1 VGCAAAVT
9 ELAGS
14 YASRTT
20 LLEVFMKSEGAKRVK
35 IFDITLRDGSQSKVA
50 TRIKLDD
57 LLAVARLLADSGIYG
72 AETWG
77 GATFDVCVRFL
88 REDPWE
94 RARAL
99 KAAMPNVK
107 SMMLIRGQ
115 NIVAYTNFPDDVVFK
130 FVHAAARNG
139 IDVFRIFDALDDVRN
154 HEAVIKAVRE
164 VGKTAEGA
172 VCYTISPVHTIEK
185 FVDKARKLEDMGVH
199 QIAIKDMAGLID
211 PQTTFEIVSSLKKA
225 VAVPIHLHTHDSCGM
240 GMLSAL
246 KAVEA
251 GCEMIDSVLSP
262 FSGGT
267 GHPCT
272 ESLVF
277 ALEKFG
283 YDTGCNLEKLV
294 AAAEEAKIMRS
305 KYHDFEAPYSGVDC
319 RMLVTQIPGGV
330 MSNLSSQLKLQ
341 NALSRLDEIIDEI
354 PRVREDLGWIPLVT
368 PTSQIVVSQATFNV
382 LLGRYKIIAN
392 HTANLLKGLYG
403 ETPAPVN
410 KELQDRVLKG
420 ETPTTVRPA
429 ELLEPMWPELEA
441 KFPNMTEEEILI
453 HAIFP
458 HEAAGYFAEK
468 K

>member
-1 VGCAAAVT
+1 M
-9 ELAGS
+9 ES
-14 YASRTT
+14 
-20 LLEVFMKSEGAKRVK
+20 KSPKQVK

-50 TRIKLDD
+50 TRIRLED
-57 LLAVARLLADSGIYG
+57 LLRVAAKLADSGIYG

-94 RARAL
+94 RARVL
-99 KAAMPNVK
+99 KKTMPKVK

-115 NIVAYTNFPDDVVFK
+115 NIVAYTNFSDDVVHK
-130 FVHAAARNG
+130 FVECAARNG
-139 IDVFRIFDALDDVRN
+139 IDIFRIFDALDDVRN
-154 HEAVIKAVRE
+154 HQTVIKAVRE
-164 VGKTAEGA
+164 VGKIAEGA

-185 FVDKARKLEDMGVH
+185 FVSKARQLEDMGAH

-211 PQTTFEIVSSLKKA
+211 PYTTFQLVSSLKKA
-225 VAVPIHLHTHDSCGM
+225 VNLPIHLHTHDSCGL
-240 GMLSAL
+240 GMMSVL

-251 GCEMIDSVLSP
+251 GCDMVDSVLSP

-277 ALEKFG
+277 SLHQFG
-283 YDTGCNLEKLV
+283 YETGCDLAKLTE
-294 AAAEEAKIMRS
+294 AAEEAKAVRQL
-305 KYHDFEAPYSGVDC
+305 YTDFEAPYSGVDC

-330 MSNLSSQLKLQ
+330 MSNLSSQLRLQ
-341 NALSRLDEIIDEI
+341 NALDRLDEIIQEI

-410 KELQDRVLKG
+410 KELQGRVLKG
-420 ETPTTVRPA
+420 EAPTTVRPA
-429 ELLEPMWPELEA
+429 ELLPPMWPELEK
-441 KFPNMTEEEILI
+441 KFPGLSDEDLLI

-458 HEAAGYFAEK
+458 HEAAGYFEEK
-468 K
+468 KAKTA

>member
-1 VGCAAAVT
+1 MT
-9 ELAGS
+9 
-14 YASRTT
+14 
-20 LLEVFMKSEGAKRVK
+20 SEQGKEVK

-50 TRIKLDD
+50 TRMKLDD
-57 LLAVARLLADSGIYG
+57 LLKVASKLADSGIYG

-77 GATFDVCVRFL
+77 GATFDVCVRYL
-88 REDPWE
+88 KEDPWE
-94 RARAL
+94 RARKL
-99 KAAMPNVK
+99 KEAMPNVQ

-115 NIVAYTNFPDDVVFK
+115 NLVAYSNFADDVVDK
-130 FVHAAARNG
+130 FVQAAARNG

-154 HEAVIKAVRE
+154 HERVIKAVRE

-172 VCYTISPVHTIEK
+172 VCYTISPVHTIQK
-185 FVDKARKLEDMGVH
+185 FVDKARQLEDKGVD
-199 QIAIKDMAGLID
+199 QICIKDMAGLID
-211 PQTTFEIVSSLKKA
+211 PATTFELVSALKKA
-225 VAVPIHLHTHDSCGM
+225 VNVPIHLHTHDSCGM
-240 GMLSAL
+240 SMMSAL

-272 ESLVF
+272 ESLVYSLE
-277 ALEKFG
+277 ALG
-283 YDTGCNLEKLV
+283 YRTGCNLEKLTV
-294 AAAEEAKIMRS
+294 AADEAKSVRANYS
-305 KYHDFEAPYSGVDC
+305 EFEAPYSGVNC
-319 RMLVTQIPGGV
+319 KMLVTQIPGGV
-330 MSNLSSQLKLQ
+330 MSNLTSQLRQQ
-341 NALSRLDEIIDEI
+341 NALERLDEIIDEI

-410 KELQDRVLKG
+410 PELQARVLNGG
-420 ETPTTVRPA
+420 EQTTVRPA
-429 ELLEPMWPELEA
+429 ELIPPMWPDLEK
-441 KFPNMTEEEILI
+441 KFPKLTEEEILI

-458 HEAAGYFAEK
+458 HEASAYFAEK
-468 K
+468 GK

>member
-1 VGCAAAVT
+1 MDKG
-9 ELAGS
+9 GS
-14 YASRTT
+14 R
-20 LLEVFMKSEGAKRVK
+20 KVK

-57 LLAVARLLADSGIYG
+57 LIKVASKLADSGIYG

-77 GATFDVCVRFL
+77 GATFDVCVRYL

-94 RARAL
+94 RARKL
-99 KAAMPNVK
+99 KEVMPNVK

-115 NIVAYTNFPDDVVFK
+115 NLVAYSNFPDDVVIK
-130 FVHAAARNG
+130 FVEAAARNG
-139 IDVFRIFDALDDVRN
+139 IDVFRIFDALDDIRN
-154 HEAVIKAVRE
+154 QETVIKAIRD
-164 VGKTAEGA
+164 VGKIAEGA

-185 FVDKARKLEDMGVH
+185 FVSKARVLEDKGVH

-211 PQTTFEIVSSLKKA
+211 PHTTFELVSSLKKA
-225 VAVPIHLHTHDSCGM
+225 VNVPIHLHTHDNCGL
-240 GMLSAL
+240 GMMSVL

-251 GCEMIDSVLSP
+251 GCEMVDSVLSP

-272 ESLVF
+272 ESLVYS
-277 ALEKFG
+277 LGRLG
-283 YDTGCNLEKLV
+283 YDTGCNLEKLTK
-294 AAAEEAKIMRS
+294 AAEEARS
-305 KYHDFEAPYSGVDC
+305 VRSLYSDFEAPYSGVDC
-319 RMLVTQIPGGV
+319 KMLITQIPGGV
-330 MSNLSSQLKLQ
+330 MSNLASQLRIQ
-341 NALSRLDEIIDEI
+341 NAIDRIDEIIDEI
-354 PRVREDLGWIPLVT
+354 PRVREDLGYIPLVT

-392 HTANLLKGLYG
+392 HTANLLKGMYG

-420 ETPTTVRPA
+420 ENPISVRPA
-429 ELLEPMWPELEA
+429 ELIPPMWPELEQ
-441 KFPNMTEEEILI
+441 KFPGLTDEEILI

-458 HEAAGYFAEK
+458 HEGQGYFAEK

>member
-1 VGCAAAVT
+1 
-9 ELAGS
+9 
-14 YASRTT
+14 
-20 LLEVFMKSEGAKRVK
+20 MKPERPRQVK

-50 TRIKLDD
+50 TRIKLED
-57 LLAVARLLADSGIYG
+57 LLKVASLLADSGIYG

-94 RARAL
+94 RARRL
-99 KAAMPNVK
+99 KSAMPNVK
-107 SMMLIRGQ
+107 NMMLIRGQ
-115 NIVAYTNFPDDVVFK
+115 NLVAYSNFPDDVVNK
-130 FVHAAARNG
+130 FVHVAARNG
-139 IDVFRIFDALDDVRN
+139 IDVFRIFDALDDMRN
-154 HEAVIKAVRE
+154 HEAVIRAVKE
-164 VGKTAEGA
+164 VGKIAEGA

-185 FVDKARKLEDMGVH
+185 FVSKARQLEDKGVD

-211 PQTTFEIVSSLKKA
+211 PATAFELVSSLKKA
-225 VAVPIHLHTHDSCGM
+225 VSLPIHLHTHDNCGL
-240 GMLSAL
+240 GMMSVL

-251 GCEMIDSVLSP
+251 GCDMIDSVLSP

-272 ESLVF
+272 ESIVF
-277 ALEKFG
+277 SLHKFG
-283 YDTGCNLEKLV
+283 YETGCDLAKLTK
-294 AAAEEAKIMRS
+294 AAEEAKNIRGLYS
-305 KYHDFEAPYSGVDC
+305 EFEAPYSGVDC
-319 RMLVTQIPGGV
+319 KMLVTQIPGGV
-330 MSNLSSQLKLQ
+330 MSNLSSQLRQQ
-341 NALSRLDEIIDEI
+341 NALDRMSEIVDEI

-410 KELQDRVLKG
+410 SELQSRVLKN
-420 ETPTTVRPA
+420 EKPVTVRPA
-429 ELLEPMWPELEA
+429 ELLPPMWHELEE
-441 KFPNMTEEEILI
+441 KFPGLTEEEILI

-458 HEAAGYFAEK
+458 HEAPGYFESK

>member
-1 VGCAAAVT
+1 
-9 ELAGS
+9 
-14 YASRTT
+14 
-20 LLEVFMKSEGAKRVK
+20 MKADNKRSVK

-50 TRIKLDD
+50 TRIKLED
-57 LLAVARLLADSGIYG
+57 LLRIAGRLADAGIYG

-99 KAAMPNVK
+99 KEAMPLVK

-115 NIVAYTNFPDDVVFK
+115 NLVAYSNFPDDVVHK
-130 FVHAAARNG
+130 FVQAAARNG

-154 HEAVIKAVRE
+154 HEAVIKAVNE

-185 FVDKARKLEDMGVH
+185 FVDKARELEDKGVH

-211 PQTTFEIVSSLKKA
+211 PGTTFELVSALKKA
-225 VAVPIHLHTHDSCGM
+225 VDVPIHLHTHDNCGL
-240 GMLSAL
+240 GMMSAL

-251 GCEMIDSVLSP
+251 GCDMLDSVLSP

-277 ALEKFG
+277 SLDRFG
-283 YDTGCNLEKLV
+283 YDTGCDLEKLTK
-294 AAAEEAKIMRS
+294 AADEAKAVRELY
-305 KYHDFEAPYSGVDC
+305 KEFEAPYSGVNC
-319 RMLVTQIPGGV
+319 KMLITQIPGGV
-330 MSNLSSQLKLQ
+330 MSNLTTQLKQQ
-341 NALSRLDEIIDEI
+341 NALHRIDEIIEEI
-354 PRVREDLGWIPLVT
+354 PRVREDLGFIPLVT
-368 PTSQIVVSQATFNV
+368 PTSQIVVSQATVNV

-392 HTANLLKGLYG
+392 HTANLLKGAYG

-410 KELQDRVLKG
+410 KELQARVLKDQA
-420 ETPTTVRPA
+420 PITVRPA
-429 ELLEPMWPELEA
+429 ELLPPMWPELEK
-441 KFPNMTEEEILI
+441 KFPSLSDEEILI

-458 HEAAGYFAEK
+458 HEAPGYFGDRAK
-468 K
+468 

>member
-1 VGCAAAVT
+1 MSNSGKKQV
-9 ELAGS
+9 
-14 YASRTT
+14 R
-20 LLEVFMKSEGAKRVK
+20 

-50 TRIKLDD
+50 TRIKLED
-57 LLAVARLLADSGIYG
+57 LLKVARKLADSGIYG

-99 KAAMPNVK
+99 KSAMPNVK

-115 NIVAYTNFPDDVVFK
+115 NLVAYSNFPDDLVSK

-139 IDVFRIFDALDDVRN
+139 IDVFRIFDALDDIRN
-154 HEAVIKAVRE
+154 HEAVIKSIKE
-164 VGKTAEGA
+164 VGKIAEGA
-172 VCYTISPVHTIEK
+172 VCFTISPVHTIEK
-185 FVDKARKLEDMGVH
+185 FVSKARQLEDMGVD

-211 PQTTFEIVSSLKKA
+211 PYTTFELVTSLKKA
-225 VAVPIHLHTHDSCGM
+225 VSVPLHLHTHDNCGLATM
-240 GMLSAL
+240 SVL

-251 GCEMIDSVLSP
+251 GCDMIDSVLSP

-267 GHPCT
+267 GHACT
-272 ESLVF
+272 ESIVY
-277 ALEKFG
+277 ALGKFG
-283 YDTGCNLEKLV
+283 YDTGCDLAKLTE
-294 AAAEEAKIMRS
+294 AADEAKAMRAAYS
-305 KYHDFEAPYSGVDC
+305 DFEAPYSGVDC
-319 RMLVTQIPGGV
+319 KMLVTQIPGGV
-330 MSNLSSQLKLQ
+330 MSNLSSQLRQQ
-341 NALSRLDEIIDEI
+341 NALDRLNEIVDEI

-403 ETPAPVN
+403 LTPAPVN
-410 KELQDRVLKG
+410 KELQERVLKG
-420 ETPTTVRPA
+420 QEPVTVRPA
-429 ELLEPMWPELEA
+429 ELLSPMWPELEK
-441 KFPNMTEEEILI
+441 KFPGLTDEEILI

-458 HEAAGYFAEK
+458 HEAPGYFEQRK
-468 K
+468 

>member
-1 VGCAAAVT
+1 MT
-9 ELAGS
+9 S
-14 YASRTT
+14 PPKKT
-20 LLEVFMKSEGAKRVK
+20 VK

-50 TRIKLDD
+50 TRIRLED
-57 LLAVARLLADSGIYG
+57 LLKVAEKLADTGIYG

-88 REDPWE
+88 REDPWQ

-99 KAAMPNVK
+99 KAAMPDVQT
-107 SMMLIRGQ
+107 MMLIRGQ
-115 NIVAYTNFPDDVVFK
+115 NLVAYSNFPDDVVDK

-154 HEAVIKAVRE
+154 HQAVIKAVRE
-164 VGKTAEGA
+164 VGKVAEGA

-185 FVDKARKLEDMGVH
+185 FVSKARELEDSGVH

-211 PQTTFEIVSSLKKA
+211 PHTTFELVSALKKA
-225 VAVPIHLHTHDSCGM
+225 VSVPLHLHTHDSCGM
-240 GMLSAL
+240 GMMSAL

-251 GCEMIDSVLSP
+251 GCDMLDSVLSP

-277 ALEKFG
+277 TLERFG
-283 YDTGCNLEKLV
+283 YDTGCNLEKLTD
-294 AAAEEAKIMRS
+294 AAAQAKIMRGLY
-305 KYHDFEAPYSGVDC
+305 KEFEAPYSGVDC

-330 MSNLSSQLKLQ
+330 MSNLSTQLKQQ
-341 NALSRLDEIIDEI
+341 NALDRLEEIIAEI
-354 PRVREDLGWIPLVT
+354 PRVREDLGYIPLVT

-392 HTANLLKGLYG
+392 HTANLLKGQYG
-403 ETPAPVN
+403 MTPAPVN

-420 ETPTTVRPA
+420 SSPITVRPA
-429 ELLEPMWPELEA
+429 ELLDPMWPELEA
-441 KFPNMTEEEILI
+441 RFPNLTEEEILI

-458 HEAAGYFAEK
+458 HEAQGYFEVK
-468 K
+468 GGGHGN

>member
-1 VGCAAAVT
+1 MTGEQKAQI
-9 ELAGS
+9 
-14 YASRTT
+14 
-20 LLEVFMKSEGAKRVK
+20 K

-50 TRIKLDD
+50 TRIKLED
-57 LLAVARLLADSGIYG
+57 LLRIAEKLADAGIYG

-77 GATFDVCVRFL
+77 GATFDVCVRYL

-94 RARAL
+94 RARIL
-99 KAAMPNVK
+99 KAAMPNVQN
-107 SMMLIRGQ
+107 MMLIRGQ
-115 NIVAYTNFPDDVVFK
+115 NLVAYSNFADDVVNK

-154 HEAVIKAVRE
+154 HITVIKAVQE

-172 VCYTISPVHTIEK
+172 ICYTISPVHTIEK
-185 FVDKARKLEDMGVH
+185 FVDKARQLEDMGVH

-211 PQTTFEIVSSLKKA
+211 PQTTHELVSALKQA
-225 VAVPIHLHTHDSCGM
+225 VSVPIHLHTHDNCGM
-240 GMLSAL
+240 SMMSIL

-251 GCEMIDSVLSP
+251 GCEMVDSVLSP
-262 FSGGT
+262 FAGGT
-267 GHPCT
+267 GHACT
-272 ESLVF
+272 ESLVYS
-277 ALEKFG
+277 LERLG
-283 YDTGCNLEKLV
+283 YHTGCDLKKLNE
-294 AAAEEAKIMRS
+294 AAEVAKAVRANY
-305 KYHDFEAPYSGVDC
+305 KDFEAPYSGVDC

-330 MSNLSSQLKLQ
+330 MSNLTSQLRQQ
-341 NALSRLDEIIDEI
+341 NALDRLEEIIEEI

-410 KELQDRVLKG
+410 KELQARVLKG
-420 ETPTTVRPA
+420 AEPTTVRPA
-429 ELLEPMWPELEA
+429 ELIPPMWPELEK
-441 KFPNMTEEEILI
+441 KFPGLSDEDILI

-458 HEAAGYFAEK
+458 HEAPGYFAERAK
-468 K
+468 KAVA

>member
-1 VGCAAAVT
+1 MEAEKG
-9 ELAGS
+9 
-14 YASRTT
+14 
-20 LLEVFMKSEGAKRVK
+20 KQVK

-57 LLAVARLLADSGIYG
+57 LLKVATKLADTGIYG

-99 KAAMPNVK
+99 KQAMPNVK

-115 NIVAYTNFPDDVVFK
+115 NIVAYSNFPDDVVVK
-130 FVHAAARNG
+130 FVEAAARNG
-139 IDVFRIFDALDDVRN
+139 IDVFRIFDALDDIRN
-154 HEAVIKAVRE
+154 HEAVVKAVRA
-164 VGKTAEGA
+164 VDKTAEGA

-185 FVDKARKLEDMGVH
+185 FVSKARKLEDMGVH

-211 PQTTFEIVSSLKKA
+211 PQTTYELVSSLKKA
-225 VAVPIHLHTHDSCGM
+225 VDVPIHLHTHDNCGM
-240 GMLSAL
+240 GMMSVL

-251 GCEMIDSVLSP
+251 GCDMIDSVLSP

-272 ESLVF
+272 ESLVYS
-277 ALEKFG
+277 LHRFG
-283 YDTGCNLEKLV
+283 YQTGCDLEKLTK
-294 AAAEEAKIMRS
+294 AAEEAKIIRT
-305 KYHDFEAPYSGVDC
+305 YYNEFEAPYSGVDC
-319 RMLVTQIPGGV
+319 KMLVTQIPGGV
-330 MSNLSSQLKLQ
+330 MSNLSSQLRLQ
-341 NALSRLDEIIDEI
+341 NALDRLNEIVDEI

-420 ETPTTVRPA
+420 EKPVTLRPA
-429 ELLEPMWPELEA
+429 ELMPPMWPALEK
-441 KFPNMTEEEILI
+441 KFPGLSAEEILI

-458 HEAAGYFAEK
+458 HEASGYFEEK
-468 K
+468 TKDAA

>member
-1 VGCAAAVT
+1 MENQST
-9 ELAGS
+9 K
-14 YASRTT
+14 T
-20 LLEVFMKSEGAKRVK
+20 VK

-57 LLAVARLLADSGIYG
+57 LLRVATKLADSGIYG

-77 GATFDVCVRFL
+77 GATFDVCVRYL

-94 RARAL
+94 RARKL
-99 KAAMPNVK
+99 KEVMPNVK
-107 SMMLIRGQ
+107 NMMLIRGQ
-115 NIVAYTNFPDDVVFK
+115 NLVAYSNFPDDVVQK
-130 FVHAAARNG
+130 FVECSARNG

-154 HEAVIKAVRE
+154 HEMVIKAVKS
-164 VGKTAEGA
+164 VGKIAEGA
-172 VCYTISPVHTIEK
+172 ICYTISPVHTIEK
-185 FVDKARKLEDMGVH
+185 FVSKARQLEDKGVD

-211 PQTTFEIVSSLKKA
+211 PQTAFALVSGLKKA
-225 VAVPIHLHTHDSCGM
+225 VKVPIHLHTHDNCGM
-240 GMLSAL
+240 GMMSAL

-277 ALEKFG
+277 SLERFG
-283 YDTGCNLEKLV
+283 YNTGCDLKKLTK
-294 AAAEEAKIMRS
+294 AAEEAKAVRGFYS
-305 KYHDFEAPYSGVDC
+305 EFEAPYSGVDC
-319 RMLVTQIPGGV
+319 KMLVTQIPGGV
-330 MSNLSSQLKLQ
+330 MSNLASQLRLQ
-341 NALSRLDEIIDEI
+341 NALDRLDEIVDEI
-354 PRVREDLGWIPLVT
+354 PRVREDLGFIPLVT

-392 HTANLLKGLYG
+392 HTANLLKGMYG

-410 KELQDRVLKG
+410 KELQERVLKG
-420 ETPTTVRPA
+420 EKPISIRPA
-429 ELLEPMWPELEA
+429 ELLPPMWPELEA
-441 KFPNMTEEEILI
+441 KFPGLTDEELLI

-458 HEAAGYFAEK
+458 HEAAGYFSEK
-468 K
+468 AKK

>member
-1 VGCAAAVT
+1 
-9 ELAGS
+9 
-14 YASRTT
+14 
-20 LLEVFMKSEGAKRVK
+20 MKSESPRKVK
-35 IFDITLRDGSQSKVA
+35 LFDITLRDGSQSKVA
-50 TRIKLDD
+50 TRIKLED
-57 LLAVARLLADSGIYG
+57 LLKVARKLAASGIYG

-77 GATFDVCVRFL
+77 GATFDVCVRYL

-94 RARAL
+94 RARLL
-99 KAAMPNVK
+99 KAAMPNVQN
-107 SMMLIRGQ
+107 MMLIRGQ
-115 NIVAYTNFPDDVVFK
+115 NLVAYTNFSDDVVRK

-154 HEAVIKAVRE
+154 HQAVIKAVKE
-164 VGKTAEGA
+164 TGKTSEGA

-185 FVDKARKLEDMGVH
+185 FVAKARQLEDSGVD

-211 PQTTFEIVSSLKKA
+211 PATTFELVTNLKKA
-225 VAVPIHLHTHDSCGM
+225 VSVPIHLHTHDNCGM
-240 GMLSAL
+240 GMMSAL

-251 GCEMIDSVLSP
+251 GCEMIDCVLSP
-262 FSGGT
+262 FAGGT

-277 ALEKFG
+277 ALERLG
-283 YDTGCNLEKLV
+283 YDTGCDLEKLTD
-294 AAAEEAKIMRS
+294 AAEEAKVMRS
-305 KYHDFEAPYSGVDC
+305 LYSDFEAPYSGVDC

-330 MSNLSSQLKLQ
+330 MSNLSSQLKQQ
-341 NALSRLDEIIDEI
+341 NALDRLEEIIKEI

-403 ETPAPVN
+403 ETPAPVD

-420 ETPTTVRPA
+420 QPPTTVRPA
-429 ELLEPMWPELEA
+429 ELLPPMWPELEK
-441 KFPNMTEEEILI
+441 KFPGLSDEEILI

-458 HEAAGYFAEK
+458 HEAQGYFESKQGAR
-468 K
+468 

>member
-1 VGCAAAVT
+1 M
-9 ELAGS
+9 S
-14 YASRTT
+14 KKSR
-20 LLEVFMKSEGAKRVK
+20 EVFMTADAKKSVK

-50 TRIKLDD
+50 TRVKLDD
-57 LLAVARLLADSGIYG
+57 LLKIAAKLADSGIYG

-94 RARAL
+94 RARKL
-99 KAAMPNVK
+99 KDAMPDVQ

-115 NIVAYTNFPDDVVFK
+115 NIVAYTNFADDLVYK

-154 HEAVIKAVRE
+154 HETVIKAVKE
-164 VGKTAEGA
+164 VGKTSEGA
-172 VCYTISPVHTIEK
+172 VCYTISPVHTVEK
-185 FVDKARKLEDMGVH
+185 FVSKAKQLEDMGVD

-211 PQTTFEIVSSLKKA
+211 PHTTFELVSSLKKA
-225 VAVPIHLHTHDSCGM
+225 VNVPIHLHTHDSCGM
-240 GMLSAL
+240 GMMSVL

-251 GCEMIDSVLSP
+251 GCDMVDSVLSP

-277 ALEKFG
+277 SLERFG
-283 YDTGCNLEKLV
+283 YDTGCDLSKLTE
-294 AAAEEAKIMRS
+294 AAAIAKGVRANYS
-305 KYHDFEAPYSGVDC
+305 DFEAPYSGVDC

-330 MSNLSSQLKLQ
+330 MSNLSSQLKIQ
-341 NALSRLDEIIDEI
+341 NALDRLEEIIDEI
-354 PRVREDLGWIPLVT
+354 PKVREDLGWIPLVT

-392 HTANLLKGLYG
+392 HTANLLKGMYG

-410 KELQDRVLKG
+410 KELQERVLKG
-420 ETPTTVRPA
+420 EKPTTVRPA
-429 ELLEPMWPELEA
+429 ELIAPMWPEFEA
-441 KFPNMTEEEILI
+441 KYPGLSEEEILI
-453 HAIFP
+453 YAIFP
-458 HEAAGYFAEK
+458 HEAPGYFEEK
-468 K
+468 AKN

>member
-1 VGCAAAVT
+1 MESGN
-9 ELAGS
+9 G
-14 YASRTT
+14 
-20 LLEVFMKSEGAKRVK
+20 KQVK

-57 LLAVARLLADSGIYG
+57 LLRIASKLADAGIYG

-77 GATFDVCVRFL
+77 GATFDVCVRYL
-88 REDPWE
+88 REDPWS

-115 NIVAYTNFPDDVVFK
+115 NLVAYSNFSDDVVTK
-130 FVHAAARNG
+130 FVQAAARNG

-154 HEAVIKAVRE
+154 HEQVIRAIKE

-185 FVDKARKLEDMGVH
+185 FVAKARQLEDKGVD

-211 PQTTFEIVSSLKKA
+211 PYTAYELVSNLKKA
-225 VAVPIHLHTHDSCGM
+225 VSVPIHLHTHDNCGM
-240 GMLSAL
+240 GMMSAL

-251 GCEMIDSVLSP
+251 GCDMIDSVLSP

-277 ALEKFG
+277 SLERFG
-283 YDTGCNLEKLV
+283 YRTGCDLEKLTQ
-294 AAAEEAKIMRS
+294 AAEEAKAVRGFYS
-305 KYHDFEAPYSGVDC
+305 EFEAPYSGVDC
-319 RMLVTQIPGGV
+319 KMLVTQIPGGA
-330 MSNLSSQLKLQ
+330 MSNLTSQLRQQ
-341 NALSRLDEIIDEI
+341 NALDKLGEIVDEI

-420 ETPTTVRPA
+420 GQPVFVRPA
-429 ELLEPMWPELEA
+429 ELLPPMWPELEK
-441 KFPNMTEEEILI
+441 KFPGLTDEEILI

-458 HEAAGYFAEK
+458 HEAAGYFEEQAK
-468 K
+468 KKR